1 MPILTSSSI
10 RVTNCG
16 CSRSSGSG
24 SGVGSEGT
32 THRVMSHQLPFL
44 FVSICF
50 FLVKITG
57 QNLTPLFLFILL
69 LLLLFFFFHM
79 QNFMKICHPLKPG
92 KTWLK
97 SQDLHN

>member
-32 THRVMSHQLPFL
+32 THRVMSHQLPVL
-44 FVSICF
+44 FVSISF

-57 QNLTPLFLFILL
+57 QNLTPLFNLFYYY
-69 LLLLFFFFHM
+69 FFFFDM
-79 QNFMKICHPLKPG
+79 QNFVKICHPLKPG